1 MRTNITISL
10 DPKFIERMD
19 ARRGSLPRS
28 RWLEAAADPDLA
40 APVLRV
46 DSEPARGSGPL
57 IEPEGVFEAPE
68 LDRHGNPAGTVY
80 DETDPRSWT

>member
-19 ARRGSLPRS
+19 AKRGSMPRS
-28 RWLEAAADPDLA
+28 RWLEAAADPELA
-40 APVLRV
+40 APVIER
-46 DSEPARGSGPL
+46 SPEPARNPEPQG
-57 IEPEGVFEAPE
+57 EPEEPPQ
-68 LDRHGNPAGTVY
+68 LDKWGNPAGTVY